1 MKADHRK
8 EIMDHEHIRRALRR
22 IAHEICERNNGVAGV
37 VLVGIVKRGDEL
49 AHRLARVIEQIEKV
63 KVPVGALDIT
73 FHRDDGHTRASIKK
87 SQQPTDLPFSLNDK
101 KVVLV
106 DDVIFTGRSIR
117 AAMDELNDYGR
128 PQVIQCAVLI
138 DRGHREL
145 PIHPDFVGKNIPTAR
160 SEKVIV
166 TINADERDEGVY
178 IEK

>member
-1 MKADHRK
+1 MKADRQI
-8 EIMDHEHIRRALRR
+8 ELMDHEHLRRAITR
-22 IAHEICERNNGVAGV
+22 IAHEICERNHGVTGL
-37 VLVGIVKRGDEL
+37 VLVGIVKRGDDL
-49 AHRLARVIEQIEKV
+49 AHRLAEEIEKIEKA

-73 FHRDDGHTRASIKK
+73 FHRDDAHTRANIKK

-128 PQVIQCAVLI
+128 PQAIQCAVLI

-145 PIHPDFVGKNIPTAR
+145 PIHPDFIGKNIPTAR

-166 TINADERDEGVY
+166 ILDGEKNNEGVY
-178 IEK
+178 LEK